1 MNIFIKSLIYL
12 FIFIILHF
20 GYELTQWSFLTPFC
34 GINESVFQHL
44 KMAFWAYLFTS
55 GIEYLVIIKKK
66 RARNFWYPRL
76 LSTVIVPWFT
86 FILWYIA
93 PALFGRIG
101 CLILDLIWAVSITY
115 GAALIA
121 GIMEKVTE
129 KSQVTVGFKIGVW
142 ILIIVSAFLYI
153 RFTYRLPWIDL
164 FISPEAL

>member
-66 RARNFWYPRL
+66 RAWNFWYPSL
-76 LSTVIVPWFT
+76 LSTVSVDRSI
-86 FILWYIA
+86 YKS
-93 PALFGRIG
+93 G
-101 CLILDLIWAVSITY
+101 CCVKTAN
-115 GAALIA
+115 
-121 GIMEKVTE
+121 TE
-129 KSQVTVGFKIGVW
+129 
-142 ILIIVSAFLYI
+142 
-153 RFTYRLPWIDL
+153 P
-164 FISPEAL
+164 